1 LNLFRRVLIAV
12 GAGRSWAGKLGGVL
26 GGILVGDELWG
37 IGGARSAVVGLR
49 RVVNEG
55 GEFFRVRKICCCK
68 RGRKGWRVKKEDAG
82 IESDKSGREGVA
94 EFLCGIWVGM
104 DQGAARNSRVQH
116 MLLVEGSGRVATAP
130 DELETNTNP
139 ELHAA

>member
-1 LNLFRRVLIAV
+1 
-12 GAGRSWAGKLGGVL
+12 
-26 GGILVGDELWG
+26 
-37 IGGARSAVVGLR
+37 
-49 RVVNEG
+49 
-55 GEFFRVRKICCCK
+55 
-68 RGRKGWRVKKEDAG
+68 VKKEDAG